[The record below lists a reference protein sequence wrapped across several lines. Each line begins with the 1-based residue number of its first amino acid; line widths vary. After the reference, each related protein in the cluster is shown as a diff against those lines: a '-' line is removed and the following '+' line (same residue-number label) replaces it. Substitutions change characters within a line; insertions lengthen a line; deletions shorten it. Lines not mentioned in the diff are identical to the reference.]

1 MIEAFKNTFRIPELK
16 KRIIFTLAMVA
27 VYRLGS
33 HVPTPGIDAHA
44 LSEFFKTQTS
54 GILGFLD
61 LFTGGALR
69 TFSVFALGI
78 MPYIST
84 SIIMQLLTAV
94 IPYLERL
101 AKEGEAGRKKI
112 TQYTRYGTV
121 VLCAI
126 QSFGMTY
133 MMHNLGKGIVVN
145 WGIPFQLM
153 AVVTL
158 TAGTIFIM
166 WIGEQITERGIGN
179 GMSIIIFAGI
189 VARIPMEIANT
200 AKLVISGEQSLFL
213 VLFILA
219 ILLGAVGFVV
229 YIEAAHRKI
238 PIQYAQRIV
247 GRKIYGGQSTYL
259 PLKVDHSG
267 VIAIIF
273 ASSIIMFPATI
284 ATYFQNNIIME
295 TIADWLSPGTVFHN
309 LLYIVFIIF
318 FCYFY
323 TAITFNPVDI
333 AENVKK
339 YGGFIPGVRPGKPTS
354 DFIDKILTRV
364 TLVGAVAVAL
374 IAIIPDIIAR
384 YGNIPFYFGGTSL
397 IIVVGVALDTVKQ
410 IESHLLMRHYDGF
423 MKSGKIKAR
432 TGF

>member
-1 MIEAFKNTFRIPELK
+1 MIEAFKNAFKIPELK
-16 KRIIFTLAMVA
+16 TRIIFTLAMVA

-33 HVPTPGIDAHA
+33 HVPTPGINAHA
-44 LSEFFKTQTS
+44 LSEFFKTQTG

-61 LFTGGALR
+61 LFSGGALR
-69 TFSVFALGI
+69 TFSIFALGI

-101 AKEGEAGRKKI
+101 AKEGESGRKKI

-121 VLCAI
+121 VLCAV
-126 QSFGMTY
+126 QAFGMTY
-133 MMHNLGKGIVVN
+133 MMHNIGKGIVVN
-145 WGIPFQLM
+145 WGLSFQIM
-153 AVVTL
+153 TVITL
-158 TAGTIFIM
+158 TTGTIFIM
-166 WIGEQITERGIGN
+166 WLGEQITERGIGN
-179 GMSIIIFAGI
+179 GMSILIFAGI

-200 AKLVISGEQSLFL
+200 AKLVISGEQNLFL
-213 VLFILA
+213 ILFILA
-219 ILLGAVGFVV
+219 LIIASVAFVV
-229 YIEAAHRKI
+229 YIQAANRKI
-238 PIQYAQRIV
+238 PIQYAQRII
-247 GRKIYGGQSTYL
+247 GRRVYGGQNTYL

-273 ASSIIMFPATI
+273 ASSVIMFPATI
-284 ATYFQNNIIME
+284 AKYFQNNIIME
-295 TIADWLSPGTVFHN
+295 TISGWLSPGAILHN
-309 LLYIVFIIF
+309 VLYVIFIIF

-354 DFIDKILTRV
+354 DYIDKILTRI
-364 TLVGAVAVAL
+364 TIVGAVAVAL
-374 IAIIPDIIAR
+374 IAILPDMVAR

-397 IIVVGVALDTVKQ
+397 LIVVGVALDTTKQ

-423 MKSGKIKAR
+423 MKSGKLKSRA
-432 TGF
+432 GF

>member
-1 MIEAFKNTFRIPELK
+1 MIEAFKNAFKIPELK
-16 KRIIFTLAMVA
+16 NRIIFTLAMVA

-44 LSEFFKTQTS
+44 LSEFFKTQAG

-121 VLCAI
+121 ILCAI

-133 MMHNLGKGIVVN
+133 MMHNIGKGIVVN
-145 WGIPFQLM
+145 WGFSFQIM
-153 AVVTL
+153 AVLTL
-158 TAGTIFIM
+158 TTGTMFIM

-189 VARIPMEIANT
+189 IARIPMEIANT
-200 AKLVISGEQSLFL
+200 AKLLISGEQNLFV

-219 ILLGAVGFVV
+219 ILLAAVGFVV

-247 GRKIYGGQSTYL
+247 GRRVYGGQSTYL

-273 ASSIIMFPATI
+273 ASSVIMFPATI
-284 ATYFQNNIIME
+284 AQYFQNNLIME
-295 TIADWLSPGTVFHN
+295 TIAGWLSPGTIPHN
-309 LLYIVFIIF
+309 FLYIIFIIF

-339 YGGFIPGVRPGKPTS
+339 YGGFIPGVRPGKPTA
-354 DFIDKILTRV
+354 DFIDRILTRI
-364 TLVGAVAVAL
+364 TLVGAIAVAF
-374 IAIIPDIIAR
+374 IAILPDIIAR
-384 YGNIPFYFGGTSL
+384 QGNIPFYFGGTSL
-397 IIVVGVALDTVKQ
+397 LIVVGVALDTVKQ

-423 MKSGKIKAR
+423 MKSGKIKSRA
-432 TGF
+432 GF